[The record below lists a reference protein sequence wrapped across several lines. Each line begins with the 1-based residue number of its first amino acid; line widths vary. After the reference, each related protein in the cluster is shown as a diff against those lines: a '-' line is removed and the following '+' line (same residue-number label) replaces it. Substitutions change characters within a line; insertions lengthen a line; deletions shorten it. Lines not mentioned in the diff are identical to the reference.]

1 MKALLSKNDLVA
13 AVVRSQGAVSE
24 KVLAHVGLKGEN
36 SQLRLVVADRVLS
49 IFNRIQCDVTIEGEC
64 FVPARI
70 FSDVVRELPE
80 GVVVIEKIDPFLWVI
95 AGKNNE
101 FKMKIP
107 LVENRSWIDPPM
119 IQTENSGIFSAQKLA
134 YMIDQVQFCVSTE
147 SPRPF
152 ALVALL
158 HKPEKNKI
166 RLVGSDGYRLS
177 YAEMNGDFPANFL
190 TTGVTLSKRALTEL
204 LKMCNEGFEQV
215 NIRISDDM
223 TTFMASVPNYEIFIR
238 PSSVQYPNYQ
248 GVLPKGTL
256 AAVNIPRNYIQ
267 SVAKRVLLAADRSR
281 ALHLSF
287 ADNALTLKARTVGSS
302 EGTEKISLEE
312 YNGPLLEFALNGKYL
327 YDVFSAITS
336 STIQLNFKSG
346 EEPFVIFPKEEPECC
361 QSMHILVPIKESRE
375 TEVRKDS

>member
-1 MKALLSKNDLVA
+1 MKALLSKNDLVT
-13 AVVRSQGAVSE
+13 AVIRSQGAVSE
-24 KVLAHVGLKGEN
+24 KVLAHVGLKTEN
-36 SQLRLVVADRVLS
+36 NQLRMAVSDRVLS
-49 IFNRIQCDVTIEGEC
+49 IYSRVLCEIPMEGEC

-70 FSDVVRELPE
+70 FTDVFKELPE
-80 GVVVIEKIDPFLWVI
+80 GLVTLEKIDPFLWVT

-107 LVENRSWIDPPM
+107 LVENKAWIEPPVL
-119 IQTENSGIFSAQKLA
+119 QTANSGLLSSQKFSYLVEQ
-134 YMIDQVQFCVSTE
+134 IQFCISTE

-177 YAEMNGDFPANFL
+177 YAEMDGEFPSSFL
-190 TTGVTLSKRALTEL
+190 TTGITLSKRALVEL
-204 LKMCNEGFEQV
+204 LKMCNEGFEHV
-215 NIRISDDM
+215 NFSISEDM

-248 GVLPKGTL
+248 GVLPKGSL
-256 AAVNIPRNYIQ
+256 SMVGIPKTYIQ
-267 SVAKRVLLAADRSR
+267 SVAKRVLLAADKSR

-287 ADNALTLKARTVGSS
+287 ADDTLTVKARTVGSS
-302 EGTEKISLEE
+302 EGTEKIALES
-312 YNGPLLEFALNGKYL
+312 YNGPLREFSLNGKYL

-336 STIQLNFKSG
+336 NTIQLHFKSG
-346 EEPFVIFPKEEPECC
+346 EEPFVVVPDEEPEFC

-375 TEVRKDS
+375 T